1 MKKLCALFLALL
13 MLCALFAGC
22 GKTAEAA
29 EPALASEAAP
39 LSAPTAADAAAP
51 ADKPASGEP
60 SGESSGESKTFTYT
74 PYWDESNLKTAVGGE
89 LLFFGDIH
97 DYEDDYFYYDA
108 QTGEARGV
116 FSYLKNYDKHPGMYV
131 CIGDYLQSTSDIT
144 QAPNVFTKCL
154 ERIQAW
160 DGGDAPLISV
170 MGNHENSTPSYDG
183 LDGEQVFER
192 TVGNNNYGLVAQG
205 VDEAGQPLYYVVAFG
220 CAHTQEYDTAGTRA
234 TASNKYW
241 VNPDEIAALDETLA
255 AIYGEDG
262 TQNVG
267 VPTFIDAHLPVH
279 YYTSE
284 RWAENSADLLDVLN
298 KYPYVVYVWGHTHS
312 EKDPYYG
319 TVKLPGSTLVPYAT
333 LDALDASGESAA
345 EEINFTYVAC
355 GCVRGN
361 QISDS
366 ALEDSE
372 RALYVTVDGSKLSF
386 EYCGRDGEIF
396 DRTKLTSPL
405 DTTYY
410 EQFTTLGAS
419 SAAGLTI
426 DLADVTDSSTVQ
438 RGDFFLDRPVIGAS
452 AEPAVSFSDR
462 YTTETRWL
470 DAQGE
475 EVTAFEA
482 GESYTAELTLTA
494 AEGVSF
500 DLTGEDVYLFDSSA
514 VLIPGR
520 YITTVD
526 TLTAADGSSVVIT
539 VNFASTPIMAA
550 APLEPVQT
558 VEENKPYA
566 IVSASELYLSSCTTA
581 DCIRE
586 GDRLMTELPADKATW
601 SFVPCEGGY
610 LLQNANGAY
619 MTLGVNG
626 PHIVL
631 TPVKALTGAECCVWN
646 VADGALS
653 IAYNGTP
660 YFLKYTA
667 GAFALA
673 AGADDSVCRLY
684 AAE

>member
-1 MKKLCALFLALL
+1 MKKLCALFLALV
-13 MLCALFAGC
+13 MLCSLFAGC

-29 EPALASEAAP
+29 DKPAPAEQAEAPNAP
-39 LSAPTAADAAAP
+39 AAADAAEP
-51 ADKPASGEP
+51 SEEPASDEP
-60 SGESSGESKTFTYT
+60 SGESSGKSSTFTYT

-89 LLFFGDIH
+89 ILFFGDIH

-108 QTGEARGV
+108 ETGETRGV

-131 CIGDYLQSTSDIT
+131 SIGDYLQSSHDIT
-144 QAPNVFTKCL
+144 DPAGVYFKCID
-154 ERIQAW
+154 RIRAYAG
-160 DGGDAPLISV
+160 DDAPIISV
-170 MGNHENSTPSYDG
+170 MGNHENDTAAADG
-183 LDGEQVFER
+183 LTGEQVFEK

-220 CAHTQEYDTAGTRA
+220 AAHTQEYDAAGTRA

-262 TQNVG
+262 SQNAG
-267 VPTFIDAHLPVH
+267 IPTFIDAHIPIH
-279 YYTSE
+279 YFTAE
-284 RWAENSADLLDVLN
+284 RSAENNCDLLDVLN
-298 KYPYVVYVWGHTHS
+298 KYPYVVYVWGHDHS

-319 TVKLPGSTLVPYAT
+319 TVKLPGNTLVPNAT
-333 LDALDASGESAA
+333 LDALDAGGDAAA

-366 ALEDSE
+366 ELEDSE
-372 RALYVTVDGSKLSF
+372 RALYVTVDGSKVSF

-396 DRTKLTSPL
+396 DRTKLASPL

-410 EQFTTLGAS
+410 EQFTTLGAA
-419 SAAGLTI
+419 SAAGLTV
-426 DLADVTDSSTVQ
+426 DLAAATDSSTVQ
-438 RGDFFLDRPVIGAS
+438 CGDFFLDRPVIGAS

-470 DAQGE
+470 DASGE

-494 AEGVSF
+494 AEGVTLAL
-500 DLTGEDVYLFDSSA
+500 DAEDVFLFDSSA

-520 YITTVD
+520 YVESKTVATSD
-526 TLTAADGSSVVIT
+526 TEATVSVTFTALPA
-539 VNFASTPIMAA
+539 MAA
-550 APLEPVQT
+550 APLEPVQA

-566 IVSASELYLSSCTTA
+566 IASANELYLSSCTTA
-581 DCIRE
+581 DCVRE
-586 GDRLMTELPADKATW
+586 GDRLLSELSADKATW
-601 SFVPCEGGY
+601 SFVPCEGGW
-610 LLQNANGAY
+610 LLKNANGTY

-631 TPVKALTGAECCVWN
+631 TPVAALTGAECCVWS

-660 YFLKYTA
+660 YYLKYTA